1 MSCDKMFLLLI
12 GQVLHGS
19 GGLLPREEVMN
30 MNVSWTELLA
40 FCLVILEVI
49 KLLVQIKKK

>member
-1 MSCDKMFLLLI
+1 MLL
-12 GQVLHGS
+12 GS
-19 GGLLPREEVMN
+19 GGLLFAEEVMN

-49 KLLVQIKKK
+49 ELLVEIKKK